1 MSIRVTSCV
10 ALTLA
15 LLAPAA
21 ARGDDTYDLRAK
33 VGRKSTVG
41 ERYRLTEDEV
51 GKMEQSVT
59 RNGQAMPGPKRDSS
73 WTRTVV
79 EEIEAVGADGAATKK
94 KRTYEAFKDE
104 SGADVP
110 VTGVV
115 VVLTRAEGDKG
126 HWSFA
131 PAEGSAAVPE
141 QVTRVLEREMKGEN
155 ERVDKGATE
164 AKINEAMFPA
174 EPQAAGATWPV
185 DLAKAAPVIGL
196 DVEDVDLETSKATG
210 TVTGVEEKGG
220 KRWVKAK
227 VTMNLMLKKMQ
238 GRPAPQPI
246 PMELTF
252 DFAVPTDDCVDRDF
266 HMTQHLDMTMSP
278 QPGVSAHVLVH
289 NERNERRATP

>member
-10 ALTLA
+10 ALTLS
-15 LLAPAA
+15 LLVPAA
-21 ARGDDTYDLRAK
+21 ARADDTYDLRAK

-59 RNGQAMPGPKRDSS
+59 RNGQAMPGPKKDTA

-104 SGADVP
+104 KGADVA

-115 VVLTRAEGDKG
+115 VVLTRAEGEKG

-131 PAEGSAAVPE
+131 PAEGSAPVPE
-141 QVTRVLEREMKGEN
+141 QLTRVLEKEMKGEN

-164 AKINEAMFPA
+164 AMINEAMFPA

-185 DLAKAAPVIGL
+185 DLAKAAPMIGL
-196 DVEDVDLETSKATG
+196 DIADVDVETSKASG
-210 TVTGVEEKGG
+210 TITGVEEKDG
-220 KRWVKAK
+220 KRWVKAR
-227 VTMNLMLKKMQ
+227 VTMNLMLIRMQ
-238 GRPAPQPI
+238 GRPAPQPV

-266 HMTQHLDMTMSP
+266 HMTQHLDMTMAP

-289 NERNERRATP
+289 NERTERRSTP